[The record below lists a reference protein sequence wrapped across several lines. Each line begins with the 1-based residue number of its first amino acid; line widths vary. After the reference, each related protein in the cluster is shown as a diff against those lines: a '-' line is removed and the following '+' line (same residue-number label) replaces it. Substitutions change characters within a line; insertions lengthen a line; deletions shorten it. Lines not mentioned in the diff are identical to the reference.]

1 MNVRNQSPTLSGFL
15 LAAAG
20 AALFSLKPV
29 LIKLVLSEKV
39 DTITLL
45 MLRMAFSLPIYI
57 GLGTFLLR
65 NRSRQPVTAGLSLT
79 PKWFL
84 GTFAAGILGYYVAM
98 WLDFE
103 SLNHISAQLERIT
116 LFAYPTFVL
125 LMGWAFFRQ
134 KVTSRKLL
142 ALALSYLGIV
152 VIFAHDLHS
161 YGDRVSLGA
170 ALVLAAALVFAIYT
184 LVSKEL
190 IHRAGSLLFTCV
202 SLSGAGLAILMNFF
216 LVHGIR
222 LPDISERVLWI
233 GFLLAVLATVLPS
246 FMVTE
251 AIARIGPDQTSIVA
265 AIGPPTTTVLAVL
278 LLDEPFTFYHLT
290 GMALVMGGIL
300 TLSLRR
306 RHIAGEITGV

>member
-222 LPDISERVLWI
+222 LLISASAYFGSVFYWRYWQPSCPASWLRKQLPELDRTKPALSQPLAHRPPPC
-233 GFLLAVLATVLPS
+233 LLCCCSTNPS
-246 FMVTE
+246 RF
-251 AIARIGPDQTSIVA
+251 
-265 AIGPPTTTVLAVL
+265 
-278 LLDEPFTFYHLT
+278 
-290 GMALVMGGIL
+290 
-300 TLSLRR
+300 
-306 RHIAGEITGV
+306 IT

>member
-1 MNVRNQSPTLSGFL
+1 MSIRNQFPSLSGFL

-20 AALFSLKPV
+20 AALLSLKPV
-29 LIKLVLSEKV
+29 LIKLVFSEKV
-39 DTITLL
+39 DTITVL
-45 MLRMAFSLPIYI
+45 MLRMAFSLPVYI

-84 GTFAAGILGYYVAM
+84 TTFAASILGYYVAM

-103 SLNHISAQLERIT
+103 GLNHISAQLERIIS
-116 LFAYPTFVL
+116 FAYPTFVL
-125 LMGWAFFRQ
+125 LIGWAFFGQ
-134 KVTSRKLL
+134 NVTSRKLL
-142 ALALSYLGIV
+142 ALVLSYLGIV
-152 VIFAHDLHS
+152 VIFAHDLNS
-161 YGDRVSLGA
+161 YGGRVPLGA
-170 ALVLAAALVFAIYT
+170 ALVLTAALVFAIYT

-190 IHRAGSLLFTCV
+190 IQAAGSLLFTCV

-216 LVHGIR
+216 LVHGIQF
-222 LPDISERVLWI
+222 PDISERVLWI
-233 GFLLAVLATVLPS
+233 SLLLAVFATLLPS

-265 AIGPPTTTVLAVL
+265 AIGPPTTTVLAVV
-278 LLDEPFTFYHLT
+278 LLDETFTFYHLT
-290 GMALVMGGIL
+290 GMALVIGGVL

-306 RHIAGEITGV
+306 RNLAREITGL